1 MTKPLP
7 CRKSFLLV
15 FLFLSLLLTLFTL
28 PTYSQTVDSI
38 KEVNL
43 EEVVV
48 RAYEANQRLR
58 DIPAAVSYIG
68 KSTLERFGP
77 ASIVQA
83 VNTTP
88 GVRMEERS
96 PGSYRFNIRGSSLRS
111 PFGVRNVKVYYNDL
125 PYTDPGGVTYLNQ
138 LGYYNFH
145 SLEIIKGPG
154 SSLYGAGTGGVML
167 IEGLSETES
176 SGVMGEYTAGSYGL
190 HTIYGGLSNSTDKIV
205 SRASYQHQESNGYRA
220 HSELKR
226 DVHSWTGLFR
236 FNEKRL
242 LKTSFLYSKL
252 FYETPGAL
260 TQTEYTANPK
270 AARPGNASFPGAETA
285 LASIT
290 QKTFLAG
297 ASYTQELLPWLQNK
311 SVLYGM
317 FTELR
322 NPNLQNYSRSSAPHV
337 GGRTLFKAV
346 FPTRQGKFTLDAG
359 GEWQEGYTN
368 VGIHKNRQGYADS
381 LRSTDDITNRQSFVF
396 TQAQFEKG
404 TWAVTAGGSL
414 NFLRLKF
421 ERFVHTSLGQQRR
434 RFSNQ
439 FAPRIALLKKFN
451 QLNAYA
457 SVSKGFSPPTTDE
470 LVPTGGAVNLGLEAE
485 EGSNYDVGVKGNLVK
500 DLYIDINT
508 FYFRLE
514 NTIVQRRTAGGS
526 DFYINAGK
534 TRQQGIE
541 TYIGYPLGQTL
552 PLIDRSLVWVSHTW
566 HRFSYRDFKQQ
577 DNDYSGNDIPGV
589 APHTISTG
597 YDVQL
602 SNGLSGTVTY
612 YYSDKLPLNDANSAY
627 ANAYHLLGAKIGYQK
642 WIRDKVKVKV
652 QGGVDNLLY
661 EQYSLGNDV
670 NGFGGRYF
678 NAAAGRNY
686 YVSLQLQLL
695 TRKGQ

>member
-1 MTKPLP
+1 MTKPIP
-7 CRKSFLLV
+7 CRKYLHPCFSILT
-15 FLFLSLLLTLFTL
+15 LSLSLFTL
-28 PTYSQTVDSI
+28 PAYSQPVDTL

-58 DIPAAVSYIG
+58 DIPAAINYIG

-88 GVRMEERS
+88 GARMEERS

-111 PFGVRNVKVYYNDL
+111 PFGVRNIKVYYNDL

-145 SLEIIKGPG
+145 SLEVIKGPG
-154 SSLYGAGTGGVML
+154 SSLYGAGTGGVLL
-167 IEGLSETES
+167 IEGLSETEQP
-176 SGVMGEYTAGSYGL
+176 GVTGEYTIGSYGL
-190 HTIYGGLSNSTDKIV
+190 HTIYGSVTNGTDKIV
-205 SRASYQHQESNGYRA
+205 SRASYQHQESDGYRA
-220 HSELKR
+220 HSALKR

-236 FNEKRL
+236 FNEKRF

-260 TQTEYTANPK
+260 TQTEFEANPK
-270 AARPGNASFPGAETA
+270 AARPGNAFFPGAESA
-285 LASIT
+285 RASIT

-297 ASYTQELLPWLQNK
+297 ASYAQELLPWLQNK

-322 NPNLQNYSRSSAPHV
+322 NPNIQNYSRNSAPHV

-346 FPTRQGKFTLDAG
+346 VPTRQGKLSLDAG
-359 GEWQEGYTN
+359 GEWQEGYAT
-368 VGIHKNRQGYADS
+368 VGIHRNRQGNADT
-381 LRSTDDITNRQSFVF
+381 LRSTDEITNRQSFVY
-396 TQAQFEKG
+396 TQAHFELG

-414 NFLRLKF
+414 NFLRLQF
-421 ERFVHTSLGQQRR
+421 ERFVPASLGLQRR

-439 FAPRIALLKKFN
+439 VAPRVALLKKFN
-451 QLNAYA
+451 QVNAYA

-470 LVPTGGAVNLGLEAE
+470 LLPTGGAINLGLEAE
-485 EGSNYDVGVKGNLVK
+485 EGTNYDVGVKGNVAK
-500 DLYIDINT
+500 DLYIDINA
-508 FYFRLE
+508 FYFRLA
-514 NTIVQRRTAGGS
+514 NTIVQRRTAGGG
-526 DFYINAGK
+526 DFFINAGK

-541 TYIGYPLGQTL
+541 TYIGYPLGQL
-552 PLIDRSLVWVSHTW
+552 SPRIDRSLIWLSHTW
-566 HRFSYRDFKQQ
+566 HQFLYRDFKQQ
-577 DNDYSGNDIPGV
+577 DNDYSGNELPGV
-589 APHTISTG
+589 APHTLSTG

-602 SNGLSGTVTY
+602 SNGLMGALTY
-612 YYSDKLPLNDANSAY
+612 YYSDQLPLNDANSAY
-627 ANAYHLLGAKIGYQK
+627 APAYHLLGVKIGYQK
-642 WIRDKVKVKV
+642 WFRDKVKVKCQV
-652 QGGVDNLLY
+652 GMDNLLD
-661 EQYSLGNDV
+661 EEYSLGNDI

-695 TRKGQ
+695 TRKGP